1 MINFFCILFQ
11 LIYVVVGG
19 LALYPKMYRFNI
31 HRFRF
36 ECDYSEITLAMRQ
49 LPQRRFVRMAILD
62 CLGTFLAAMGA
73 VGTPGQIQTL
83 LNQSLIPITMAA
95 SFIFLGAKYSLS
107 QYAGA
112 GTILVGA
119 LISILPSLIQSE
131 SSNAFSLLLYFSS
144 NIPMALSAVGD
155 RQLPLKILVA
165 KTLTLITLI
174 TTGL

>member
-1 MINFFCILFQ
+1 
-11 LIYVVVGG
+11 
-19 LALYPKMYRFNI
+19 
-31 HRFRF
+31 
-36 ECDYSEITLAMRQ
+36 
-49 LPQRRFVRMAILD
+49 
-62 CLGTFLAAMGA
+62 
-73 VGTPGQIQTL
+73 
-83 LNQSLIPITMAA
+83 MAA